1 MLMNNLDTSLSDPR
15 ESDGAQLRSEDSFRR
30 ALEASS
36 ADELI
41 EALIAHDT
49 MSPEARNAP

>member
-1 MLMNNLDTSLSDPR
+1 MNNLDTSLSDPR